1 MTYLEKK
8 KIGKEVYLYLVKNV
22 RLNGNFKKF
31 RIYIGKGKIDRK
43 ELQKLKLKYTGIL
56 DERIKIYL
64 VSRDPL
70 LKLLPIKQIKN
81 LEKVKELYKKSYSS
95 LPEEVRAKHYEDF
108 LIRFTY
114 DTNAIEG
121 STVTLNET
129 KLILLDKIT
138 PPNRTLREVRE
149 IENHEKAFS
158 YVFNY
163 KNDISRQFILKIH
176 RILTNSVLPDDR
188 SGKFRK
194 VQVIITGAEIIPPKP
209 EFVEKEIEQLIK
221 RYNKHKRKYHP
232 IILAS
237 YFHTA
242 FEGIHPFVD
251 FNGRTGRLLLNFI
264 LMKRGYPVVD
274 VKYRDRLKYYEALEE
289 AQKSYLKHFVNLVVK
304 YLKEELFRVK

>member
-8 KIGKEVYLYLVKNV
+8 KIGKEVYFYLVKNV

-31 RIYIGKGKIDRK
+31 RIYIGKGKINK
-43 ELQKLKLKYTGIL
+43 EELQKLKLKYTKIL
-56 DERIKIYL
+56 DGRIRTYL
-64 VSRDPL
+64 ISKDPL
-70 LKLLPIKQIKN
+70 LKLLSDEQIKD
-81 LEKVKELYKKSYSS
+81 LEKVKELYKKSYAG
-95 LPEEVRAKHYEDF
+95 LPEEVKTKHHEDF

-129 KLILLDKIT
+129 KLILLDKIA

-149 IENHEKAFS
+149 IENHEKAFG

-163 KNDISRQFILKIH
+163 KNDISKQFILKIH
-176 RILTNSVLPDDR
+176 RILTNNILPTDR

-194 VQVIITGAEIIPPKP
+194 VQVMITGAEIIPPKP
-209 EFVEKEIEQLIK
+209 EFVEKEIKQLIK
-221 RYNKHKRKYHP
+221 WYNKYKRKYHP

-237 YFHTA
+237 YFHSA

-264 LMKRGYPVVD
+264 LMKHDYPVID
-274 VKYRDRLKYYEALEE
+274 VKYKDRLKYYEALEKV
-289 AQKSYLKHFVNLVVK
+289 QKSNLKPFVNLVVK
-304 YLKEELFRVK
+304 YLREELSRVK

>member
-8 KIGKEVYLYLVKNV
+8 GIGKEVYLYLVKNV

-31 RIYIGKGKIDRK
+31 RIYIGKGKIDGE
-43 ELQKLKLKYTGIL
+43 ELKKLKLKYTKIL
-56 DERIKIYL
+56 DEKIKTYL
-64 VSRDPL
+64 ISKDPL
-70 LKLLPIKQIKN
+70 LKLLSDRH
-81 LEKVKELYKKSYSS
+81 VKELKRVTELYKKSYAS
-95 LPEEVRAKHYEDF
+95 LPREVKAKHYEDF

-129 KLILLDKIT
+129 KLILLDRIT

-158 YVFNY
+158 YIFNY
-163 KNDISRQFILKIH
+163 KNDVNRPFILRIH
-176 RILTNSVLPDDR
+176 RILTDNVLPDDR
-188 SGKFRK
+188 SGKFRN
-194 VQVIITGAEIIPPKP
+194 VQVMITGAEIIPPKP
-209 EFVEKEIEQLIK
+209 EFVEKEIGQLIK
-221 RYNKHKRKYHP
+221 WYNKHKRKYHP

-237 YFHTA
+237 YVHSA

-264 LMKRGYPVVD
+264 LMKHGYPIID
-274 VKYRDRLKYYEALEE
+274 VKYKDRLKYYEALGK
-289 AQKSYLKHFVNLVVK
+289 AQKGDIKPFVNLVVK
-304 YLKEELFRVK
+304 YLKQELSRVK